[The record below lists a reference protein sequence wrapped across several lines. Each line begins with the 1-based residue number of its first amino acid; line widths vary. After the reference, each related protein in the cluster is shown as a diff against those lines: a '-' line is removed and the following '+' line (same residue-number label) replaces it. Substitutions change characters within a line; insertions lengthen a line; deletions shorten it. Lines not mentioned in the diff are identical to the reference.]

1 MTIHQLSV
9 FIENKSGTLNEILS
23 ILKSADIQIIAS
35 TISDTVEYGIYRIIT
50 SEPQKAFDALK
61 AKNISVNL
69 SDVFAISLDNKV
81 GKAADV
87 ISLFADAG
95 INIEYM
101 YSFLIKDQGILVF
114 RTSDSDKTCEI
125 ILEQKLAYIREADL
139 SNQSYML

>member
-9 FIENKSGTLNEILS
+9 FIENKPGTLNEILS

-87 ISLFADAG
+87 ISLFANAG

-101 YSFLIKDQGILVF
+101 YSFLIKEQGILVF

-125 ILEQKLAYIREADL
+125 ILKHKLAYIREADL